1 MSGYEDA
8 QKQFKTWDDDDP
20 KWKNYMGLAKKMVTD
35 SNAVAQEKG
44 EIFSYCYLSDPNLP
58 QVCYVAWPLLRT
70 AKLLPRLVER

>member
-8 QKQFKTWDDDDP
+8 KKQFGTWDDDDP

-44 EIFSYCYLSDPNLP
+44 NVYHLRFLFGSP
-58 QVCYVAWPLLRT
+58 VCNIMQLNACC
-70 AKLLPRLVER
+70 